1 MQKPSSF
8 SLPLLFLSSVSLCLS
23 GCVTES
29 SDLPSY
35 PVSARGQAMQV
46 FEVVIVSVTPVAL
59 RGESSVVGVGAGALA
74 GGIAGSMIGQ
84 GRASALTAVGGAL
97 AGGLA
102 GDAIERKATSA
113 RGVEI
118 MVRTM
123 SGQSWSIVQKD
134 HGERF
139 QPGEHV
145 RMLVGP
151 QGRTISR

>member
-1 MQKPSSF
+1 
-8 SLPLLFLSSVSLCLS
+8 
-23 GCVTES
+23 
-29 SDLPSY
+29 
-35 PVSARGQAMQV
+35 MQV
-46 FEVVIVSVTPVAL
+46 FEVMIVSVQPVAL

-84 GRASALTAVGGAL
+84 GRASALAAVGGAL

-102 GDAIERKATSA
+102 GDAIERNATSS

-118 MVRTM
+118 MVRTR
-123 SGQSWSIVQKD
+123 SGQNWSIVQKD

-139 QPGEHV
+139 QPGEYV

-151 QGRTISR
+151 AGRTITR

>member
-8 SLPLLFLSSVSLCLS
+8 SLPLLLLSSASLCLS

-35 PVSARGQAMQV
+35 PVSSRGQASQV
-46 FEVVIVSVTPVAL
+46 FEVVIVSANPVAL
-59 RGESSVVGVGAGALA
+59 RGESSVLGVATGGIA

-102 GDAIERKATSA
+102 GDAIERKVTSG

-123 SGQSWSIVQKD
+123 SGQTWSVVQKD

>member
-1 MQKPSSF
+1 MQKTF
-8 SLPLLFLSSVSLCLS
+8 SIGLPLLLVSSVSLSLS
-23 GCVTES
+23 SCVTES

-35 PVSARGQAMQV
+35 PVSSRGQASQV
-46 FEVVIVSVTPVAL
+46 FEVVVVSVQPVQL
-59 RGESSVVGVGAGALA
+59 RGESSVVGVGAGAVA

-118 MVRTM
+118 MVRTL
-123 SGQSWSIVQKD
+123 SGQTWSVVQKD

-151 QGRTISR
+151 QGRIITR

>member
-1 MQKPSSF
+1 MQKTSSF
-8 SLPLLFLSSVSLCLS
+8 SLPLLLLSSASLCLS
-23 GCVTES
+23 SCVTES

-35 PVSARGQAMQV
+35 PTSSRGQAMQV
-46 FEVVIVSVTPVAL
+46 FEVVIVSANPVAL

-102 GDAIERKATSA
+102 GDAIERKVTSG

-123 SGQSWSIVQKD
+123 SGQTWSVVQKD

>member
-1 MQKPSSF
+1 MQKTF
-8 SLPLLFLSSVSLCLS
+8 SIGLPLLLLSSVSLCLTS
-23 GCVTES
+23 CVTES
-29 SDLPSY
+29 SDMPSY
-35 PVSARGQAMQV
+35 PVSSRGQASQV
-46 FEVVIVSVTPVAL
+46 FEVVIVSVQPVQL

-118 MVRTM
+118 MVRTF
-123 SGQSWSIVQKD
+123 SGQTWSVVQKD

-139 QPGEHV
+139 QLGEHV

-151 QGRTISR
+151 QGRIITR

>member
-1 MQKPSSF
+1 MQKHASL
-8 SLPLLFLSSVSLCLS
+8 SLPLLFLGSVSLCLS
-23 GCVTES
+23 SCVTES

-35 PVSARGQAMQV
+35 PASSRGQAMQV
-46 FEVVIVSVTPVAL
+46 FEVVVLSARPVAL

-102 GDAIERKATSA
+102 GDAIERSATSS

-118 MVRTM
+118 MVRTL
-123 SGQSWSIVQKD
+123 SGQTWSLVQKD
-134 HGERF
+134 HGENF

-151 QGRTISR
+151 QGRTITR

>member
-1 MQKPSSF
+1 MPKPTLP
-8 SLPLLFLSSVSLCLS
+8 SLSLIALSCVSLCIP

-35 PVSARGQAMQV
+35 PASSRGQAMQV
-46 FEVVIVSVTPVAL
+46 FEVVVVSVRPVVL

-102 GDAIERKATSA
+102 GDAIERKATSG

-118 MVRTM
+118 MVHTL
-123 SGQSWSIVQKD
+123 SGQTWSVVQKD
-134 HGERF
+134 HGEGF

-151 QGRTISR
+151 AGRVITR

>member
-1 MQKPSSF
+1 MQKSPF
-8 SLPLLFLSSVSLCLS
+8 VGLPFLLLCFVSLMLS

-35 PVSARGQAMQV
+35 PASARGQAMQV
-46 FEVVIVSVTPVAL
+46 FEVVIVSVQPVAL
-59 RGESSVVGVGAGALA
+59 RGESSFVGVGAGAVA

-102 GDAIERKATSA
+102 GDAIERKATSS

-118 MVRTM
+118 MVRTL
-123 SGQSWSIVQKD
+123 SGQTWSVVQKD
-134 HGERF
+134 HGEHF
-139 QPGEHV
+139 QPGERV